1 VLVDHRFPDL
11 REWPLGAERVAG
23 LYQGAADNAGHGS
36 SKSQSPKNKTEDQN
50 YSRNSLTQRRYW
62 GLLIRVKRLTL
73 SSVLNRLGVPQASK
87 TTMAKRP
94 RIAVVGSAN
103 IDLTTFTERFPKP
116 GETIFGQKFDLGFG
130 GKGANQAV
138 AARLCGAEVFMV
150 ARVGSDL
157 FGPAT
162 IENFRKQGIDPTHV
176 RQVDGLSSGV
186 APIFVEPNGQNRIF
200 VVKGANDALKP
211 SDVDAAAEVLK
222 SSDCIVLQFEIPI
235 ETVYYT
241 IAFAHKHGIRCIL
254 NPAPAQP
261 VDMAALKDLDYFVP
275 NESEAEAIMGVTVK
289 TVDDAKQCAEKLLA
303 GGIRR
308 AIITLGAN
316 GSLLATR
323 EGWQHVPPFAVNS
336 VDSTGAGDAF
346 IGSFAVFLGEGVPE
360 KEAVRRAN
368 LYAALSTT
376 GVGTQKSFYER
387 ARFDAE
393 WTARS

>member
-1 VLVDHRFPDL
+1 
-11 REWPLGAERVAG
+11 
-23 LYQGAADNAGHGS
+23 
-36 SKSQSPKNKTEDQN
+36 
-50 YSRNSLTQRRYW
+50 
-62 GLLIRVKRLTL
+62 
-73 SSVLNRLGVPQASK
+73 
-87 TTMAKRP
+87 MAKRP

-103 IDLTTFTERFPKP
+103 IDLTTFTNQFPKP

-176 RQVDGLSSGV
+176 KQVEGLSSGV
-186 APIFVEPNGQNRIF
+186 APIFVEPNGQNRIL

-211 SDVDAAAEVLK
+211 ADVDAAAETLK
-222 SSDCIVLQFEIPI
+222 SADCIVLQFEIPVQ
-235 ETVYYT
+235 TVYYT
-241 IAFAHKHGIRCIL
+241 IEFARKHGIRCIL

-261 VDMAALKDLDYFVP
+261 VDLVALKDLDYFVP
-275 NESEAEAIMGVTVK
+275 NETEAETITGCPVK
-289 TVDDAKQCAEKLLA
+289 NVEDAKKCAEKLVGA
-303 GGIRR
+303 GIRR
-308 AIITLGAN
+308 VIITLGAN
-316 GSLLATR
+316 GSLLAGR
-323 EGWQHVPPFAVNS
+323 DGAEHMRPFAVNS
-336 VDSTGAGDAF
+336 IDSTGAGDAF

-368 LYAALSTT
+368 LYAGLSTT
-376 GVGTQKSFYER
+376 GVGTQKSFYDR

-393 WTARS
+393 WSARS

>member
-1 VLVDHRFPDL
+1 
-11 REWPLGAERVAG
+11 
-23 LYQGAADNAGHGS
+23 
-36 SKSQSPKNKTEDQN
+36 
-50 YSRNSLTQRRYW
+50 
-62 GLLIRVKRLTL
+62 
-73 SSVLNRLGVPQASK
+73 
-87 TTMAKRP
+87 MAKRP

-103 IDLTTFTERFPKP
+103 IDLTTFTNQFPKP

-162 IENFRKQGIDPTHV
+162 IENFRKQGIDSTHV
-176 RQVDGLSSGV
+176 KQVEGLSSGV
-186 APIFVEPNGQNRIF
+186 APIFVEPNGQNRIL

-211 SDVDAAAEVLK
+211 ADVDAAAETLK
-222 SSDCIVLQFEIPI
+222 TADCIVLQFEIPVA
-235 ETVYYT
+235 TVYYT
-241 IAFAHKHGIRCIL
+241 IEFARKHGIRCIL

-261 VDMAALKDLDYFVP
+261 VDLGALKDLDYFVP
-275 NESEAEAIMGVTVK
+275 NETEAETITGSPVK
-289 TVDDAKQCAEKLLA
+289 NVEDAKKCAENLVA

-308 AIITLGAN
+308 VIITLGAN
-316 GSLLATR
+316 GSLLSSR
-323 EGWQHVPPFAVNS
+323 DGSEHVPPFVVNAI
-336 VDSTGAGDAF
+336 DSTGAGDAF

-368 LYAALSTT
+368 LYAGLSTT
-376 GVGTQKSFYER
+376 GVGTQKSFYDR

-393 WTARS
+393 WAKRS